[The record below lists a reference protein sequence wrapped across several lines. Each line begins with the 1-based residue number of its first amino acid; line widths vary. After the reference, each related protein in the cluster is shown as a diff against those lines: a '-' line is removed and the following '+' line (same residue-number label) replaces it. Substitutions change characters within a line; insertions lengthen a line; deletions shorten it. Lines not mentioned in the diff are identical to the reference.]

1 MGLLQLN
8 SKKVLK
14 KSLLLIKKKIKT
26 KCNKLKLKKILKIPP
41 TLGSKIGGAAVFP
54 LESLL
59 ICAASDN
66 I

>member
-41 TLGSKIGGAAVFP
+41 TLGSKIGAAVFP